1 MIVSSANQNIN
12 VTYNDIANRLE
23 FEVPAA
29 NFVDT
34 NHTYDFSSVAIT
46 GGVSLKLTPGGSGA
60 GESEDVISITGGNN
74 VTIARDSGTGLVT
87 ISSTDTDVDTV
98 TRLRVDGPSTTGG
111 AFFAGDISIQASGAI
126 SLAQSGGTL
135 SIGSTDTNEYVD
147 GVSWNA
153 IDGNLVLTRSGSLAD
168 ITLPITNL
176 QTYFD
181 SVYATQAGLIDTK
194 ITSASFNSTSGNL
207 VLTTNG
213 NPSTSVTVNLD
224 GRYAQDTGPN
234 IYVNAGAFGSP
245 TNTAAGQDSNRKNLK
260 LTRSDAAVVE
270 IETTPFIQYFDTK
283 YAPISSV
290 DTSVTSFTFNSGSLQ
305 MNVGTQAS
313 PQLDQYTIN
322 LLM

>member
-1 MIVSSANQNIN
+1 M
-12 VTYNDIANRLE
+12 
-23 FEVPAA
+23 
-29 NFVDT
+29 
-34 NHTYDFSSVAIT
+34 
-46 GGVSLKLTPGGSGA
+46 
-60 GESEDVISITGGNN
+60 
-74 VTIARDSGTGLVT
+74 
-87 ISSTDTDVDTV
+87 
-98 TRLRVDGPSTTGG
+98 
-111 AFFAGDISIQASGAI
+111 
-126 SLAQSGGTL
+126 
-135 SIGSTDTNEYVD
+135 
-147 GVSWNA
+147 
-153 IDGNLVLTRSGSLAD
+153 
-168 ITLPITNL
+168 
-176 QTYFD
+176 
-181 SVYATQAGLIDTK
+181 IDTK

-322 LLM
+322 LDGRYVRGNTYTTDVSFDTTTGVLSLSIKKQMVMVMQLPRATLL